1 MKNRIQY
8 LAFDSLDE
16 GVGASQILN
25 YVEKLSLDAEITLI
39 NFEKRPPSEI
49 LFKKMESMNVT
60 WKPLAFGNSGLLP
73 GLSRVFRMSLAIDR
87 DVPVHARGDL
97 AALAAIIKLNRKVL
111 WDCRALQADQRFAIS
126 NKFGRKIVY
135 FLNRS
140 IESLIA
146 RRSKKIN
153 VITSRAKLILSRRY
167 KLPLSKFSVIS
178 TCVDLDKFTL
188 TKMPSQSKISLFI
201 PGTLSAAYDIKLMNK
216 IILELR
222 KKCSLEVTLALGNGA
237 DIYWKDLDYDH
248 VVSIPH
254 SKIPEAIKESHFG
267 MSIWKADLGICLS
280 SVSST
285 KIPEFLSIGR
295 PSIVNFNQGDIGHF
309 LESNRCGVA
318 TTLDLPEYVQKYAD
332 DIMRLIRDDA
342 TAERCHGLARE
353 EYSLGDAVPE
363 LIKLYADLEA
373 SK

>member
-1 MKNRIQY
+1 
-8 LAFDSLDE
+8 
-16 GVGASQILN
+16 
-25 YVEKLSLDAEITLI
+25 
-39 NFEKRPPSEI
+39 
-49 LFKKMESMNVT
+49 
-60 WKPLAFGNSGLLP
+60 
-73 GLSRVFRMSLAIDR
+73 MSLAIDR

-126 NKFGRKIVY
+126 NKFGRKIIYSV
-135 FLNRS
+135 NRS

-153 VITSRAKLILSRRY
+153 VITSRAKSILSRRY
-167 KLPLSKFSVIS
+167 NLPLSKFSVIS

-188 TKMPSQSKISLFI
+188 TTMPSQSIIKLFI
-201 PGTLSAAYDIKLMNK
+201 PGTLSAAYDIELMNK

-222 KKCSLEVTLALGNGA
+222 KMCSLEVTLALGNGA
-237 DIYWKDLDYDH
+237 DVYWRDLDYDQ
-248 VVSIPH
+248 VISIPH
-254 SKIPEAIKESHFG
+254 SEIPEAIKKSHFG

-285 KIPEFLSIGR
+285 KVPEFLSIGR
-295 PSIVNFNQGDIGHF
+295 PTIVNFNQGDIGQF

-318 TTLDLPEYVQKYAD
+318 TTLDLPKYVENYANQ
-332 DIMRLIRDDA
+332 IIELIRDEA
-342 TAERCHGLARE
+342 TALRCHSLAKE
-353 EYSLGDAVPE
+353 EYSLGEAVGR
-363 LIKLYADLEA
+363 LNILYKELEA